1 LWSRKTWT
9 KSRYRR
15 RCVDLVAA
23 VALAAGL
30 ITLADC
36 ASVPKRHPALAV
48 VARFEAIGPSPQSVQ
63 PYFANL
69 FALSLSRHERHLDEV
84 TRYIDWYLD
93 HLNGEDETRP
103 AGTIDD
109 YEIHHGNREQSLE
122 SYDSADG
129 YAGTFLIL
137 LDAYEQATGD
147 TELLNAWRA
156 EIVSIA
162 ELLLALQNED
172 GLVRVS
178 PEDGTHY
185 LMDNCEAYGGL
196 LAWSALERRLGW
208 DAGPRYLAAAERLRL
223 AIMDRLYDPATHR
236 FHWAES
242 GDEVH
247 ESSWDTYYPDAM
259 AQLFPVLYGVIPA
272 GKEPAQSLWREFAT
286 RYDPRGDDDV
296 PSSDRALIELTRER
310 VEQ

>member
-1 LWSRKTWT
+1 M
-9 KSRYRR
+9 
-15 RCVDLVAA
+15 VA
-23 VALAAGL
+23 
-30 ITLADC
+30 
-36 ASVPKRHPALAV
+36 H
-48 VARFEAIGPSPQSVQ
+48 FEPVGPSPQSVQ

-69 FALSLSRHERHLDEV
+69 FALSLSRHGRYLDDV
-84 TRYIDWYLD
+84 SRYIEWYLN
-93 HLNGEDETRP
+93 HLNEENATQP

-109 YEIHHGNREQSLE
+109 YKIHHGNREQSLK

-147 TELLNAWRA
+147 ATLLNTWRT

-162 ELLLALQNED
+162 ELLLALQNEG

-196 LAWSALERRLGW
+196 LAWSALEHRLGW
-208 DAGPRYLAAAERLRL
+208 DAGPRYLAAAERLRQ
-223 AIMDRLYDPATHR
+223 AIMTRLYDPATHR

-242 GDEVH
+242 GGKVH
-247 ESSWDTYYPDAM
+247 VSSWDTRYPDAM

-296 PSSDRALIELTRER
+296 PSSDRTLIELTRER